1 MDISLL
7 VNVTSRA
14 WALPILAQID
24 AGTPCRQATLIAATG
39 AGRTAF
45 SASLSHL
52 LDLGLLER
60 NPGHGHPLRPEF
72 RLTESGIEMAGVAA
86 RIMGTAKNRVD
97 DRLIRRAW
105 SVPIL
110 AVTRPERHFGEI
122 RERLTPITDRALSQS
137 LQVLELNGLMR
148 RDVDSA
154 ARPLRPTYRAIGPG
168 AEIAKAIPLPA

>member
-1 MDISLL
+1 MDINLL

-24 AGTPCRQATLIAATG
+24 AGTPCRQAPLLAATS

-45 SASLSHL
+45 AASLTHL
-52 LDLGLLER
+52 IDLGLLER

-72 RLTESGIEMAGVAA
+72 RLTAAGVEMAGIAA
-86 RIMGTAKNRVD
+86 RIIDTAKNRVD
-97 DRLIRRAW
+97 SRVIRRTW
-105 SVPIL
+105 SVPII

-122 RERLTPITDRALSQS
+122 RERLSPITDRALSQS
-137 LQVLELNGLMR
+137 LQVLERNGLVR
-148 RDVDSA
+148 RDVDQT

-168 AEIAKAIPLPA
+168 AEIAAAIPLPV